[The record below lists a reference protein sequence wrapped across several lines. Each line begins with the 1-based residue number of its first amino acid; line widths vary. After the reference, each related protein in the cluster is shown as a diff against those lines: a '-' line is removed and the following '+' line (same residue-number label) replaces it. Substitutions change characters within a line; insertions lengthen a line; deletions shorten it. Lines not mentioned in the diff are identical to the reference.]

1 MTDRSR
7 LPAWSAYGAAVL
19 ATLSAAVSA
28 YWLTGGTWLLST
40 VGGVVE
46 EEGRQG
52 GAAVTAGLALVVLG
66 KLAVAVLV
74 LALAHPPAGH
84 RLQRVVGTTAMLTG
98 GVLTL
103 YGGALV
109 AVGAVALT
117 GVLGEPADP
126 TALRWHVL
134 FWDPGSCCGECCSS
148 LPRPPGAGSTGPGE
162 RQVTDGSTTA
172 VPARSAG
179 VGPPH

>member
-134 FWDPGSCCGECCSS
+134 LWDPWFLLWGV
-148 LPRPPGAGSTGPGE
+148 LLLVAARTRRRLAPRRTPAG
-162 RQVTDGSTTA
+162 
-172 VPARSAG
+172 
-179 VGPPH
+179 